1 MKYSITLQIDIT
13 YILDLIFSVINKYID
28 VLPSSLIDSN
38 VSLKWKQR
46 KSKKSKHA
54 FWFVALWG

>member
-46 KSKKSKHA
+46 KSKESKH
-54 FWFVALWG
+54 VT